1 MKRCISALI
10 LLSAVSL
17 SFAQGGLLLIDPPP
31 ERKAS
36 ISYGA
41 TLIGFP
47 REPGSASLSYLPIP
61 AFEWMDPSGAF
72 LSTDMG
78 LGWNFSAR
86 KDLQIG
92 VRLYLDPPRNDTQSG
107 KVSGLSPIPWRLE
120 RTAFANW
127 WPVEFA
133 QLQSS
138 VRTGLGPNEDG
149 TLAEFGSSFGAP
161 LSPSV
166 LLGGT
171 IGMTWANGAWRQSFF
186 GVNTTAAASS
196 GLSTFQAGGGW
207 QDFQT
212 SVGLEWKMSP
222 QYRLDARLDQ
232 WRLLGA
238 AAASPITQSRWQR
251 GFVLSIWHDLN

>member
-1 MKRCISALI
+1 MKKTIFALI
-10 LLSAVSL
+10 LSL
-17 SFAQGGLLLIDPPP
+17 FTGAAFGQGGLLLIDPIPQGH
-31 ERKAS
+31 ATV
-36 ISYGA
+36 SYGA
-41 TLIGFP
+41 TLFGFP
-47 REPGSASLSYLPIP
+47 QEPGASSLSSLPIP
-61 AFEWMDPSGAF
+61 AFEWLDPSGAF
-72 LSTDMG
+72 FSTDIG

-92 VRLYLDPPRNDTQSG
+92 VRLYIDPPRNDQQIG
-107 KVSGLSPIPWRLE
+107 KVSGLPKIPWRIE

-127 WPVEFA
+127 WPVEYA

-149 TLAEFGSSFGAP
+149 TLAEMGTSFGAP
-161 LSPSV
+161 ISPSI

-171 IGMTWANGAWRQSFF
+171 IGITWANGPWRQSFY
-186 GVNTTAAASS
+186 GVNSMAAKSS
-196 GLSTFQAGGGW
+196 GLAPFQAGAGW

-212 SVGLEWKMSP
+212 SVGLEWKMAP

-251 GFVLSIWHDLN
+251 GFVISVWRDLD